1 MTAPWRTPDGR
12 EWFATRRGPRVLV
25 PRETVPWVSPKR
37 APELVPP
44 RRTRVSV
51 AARHLCTSVR
61 AGPLGK
67 AALWGLGWAPWE
79 F

>member
-1 MTAPWRTPDGR
+1 MTAPWLAPDGR
-12 EWFATRRGPRVLV
+12 EWFARRRQRIMV
-25 PRETVPWVSPKR
+25 PAASEYGL
-37 APELVPP
+37 APP
-44 RRTRVSV
+44 RRTRVAV

-67 AALWGLGWAPWE
+67 AALWAVGWAPWE

>member
-1 MTAPWRTPDGR
+1 MSVHPWLAPDGR
-12 EWFATRRGPRVLV
+12 EWFARRRGQRILLADPASS
-25 PRETVPWVSPKR
+25 TGWT
-37 APELVPP
+37 AP
-44 RRTRVSV
+44 RRTRVAI

>member
-1 MTAPWRTPDGR
+1 MSTHPWLAPDGR
-12 EWFATRRGPRVLV
+12 PWLTYRPRVTLFPVAHSFGPRGEWNTGT
-25 PRETVPWVSPKR
+25 RCR
-37 APELVPP
+37 H
-44 RRTRVSV
+44 TRVAV